1 MPSPHELHMR
11 LVPMAGVAEE
21 GLQLLARPMED
32 RVEEGLLSAA
42 AAAGRTMEEVAEL
55 RVEVAGGW
63 ALQAEPWA
71 EPQAAVAMG

>member
-1 MPSPHELHMR
+1 MR

-42 AAAGRTMEEVAEL
+42 AAGRTMEEVAEL
-55 RVEVAGGW
+55 RAEVAGGW